1 MIIDVHGHFVATEVL
16 ERLRREGSTYGIMVV
31 DGPPGPRLR
40 IGDDPLTPPFFPDMH
55 DLQRRQEYIRRT
67 QVDVQVLSPWLET
80 VGYTLP
86 PEQGQRWS
94 RLLNATLAREAAAF
108 ASASCYATMATV
120 PLQDARLAAAEL
132 EYAVTQLG
140 YTGATL
146 ATHVAGRNLGEAN
159 LDTFWQAAQE
169 LRAPII
175 IHPIHIHAHEL
186 PRVQSYYLFNLAS
199 NPFETTVAATS
210 LMFSGVVDRFPDL
223 AIILVHGGG
232 FLPYQMGRFQQ
243 GYTTRRD
250 LLGAHNNRL
259 PEECLRWFY
268 YDTILYS
275 PAALR
280 FLVEQV
286 TARQVVLGSDYPFPL
301 GDLDPVRSVR
311 EAQLGA
317 EATQAILSDNA
328 RALFRLA

>member
-16 ERLRREGSTYGIMVV
+16 ERLRREGGTYGITVL
-31 DGPPGPRLR
+31 DGPAGPCLR
-40 IGDDPLTPPFFPDMH
+40 IGDEPPTPPFFPDLH
-55 DLQRRQEYIRRT
+55 DLQRRQEHLRRT
-67 QVDVQVLSPWLET
+67 EVDLQILSPWLEM

-86 PEQGQRWS
+86 PPQGQRWS
-94 RLLNATLAREAAAF
+94 RLLNDTLAREAAAL

-132 EYAVTQLG
+132 EYAVTHLG

-146 ATHVAGRNLGEAN
+146 ATHVAGRNLGEAG
-159 LDTFWQAAQE
+159 LDVFWQAAQA

-210 LMFSGVVDRFPDL
+210 LIFSGVVERFPDL

-232 FLPYQMGRFQQ
+232 FLPYQIGRFQQ
-243 GYTTRRD
+243 GYATRHD
-250 LLGAHNNRL
+250 LLGAQNSRL
-259 PEECLRWFY
+259 PQDCLRWFY
-268 YDTILYS
+268 YDTVLYS

-280 FLVEQV
+280 FMVEQV
-286 TARQVVLGSDYPFPL
+286 TSRQVVLGSDYPFPI
-301 GDLDPVRSVR
+301 GDFDPVRSVR
-311 EAQLGA
+311 EAQLGS
-317 EATQAILSDNA
+317 EATQAILGENA
-328 RALFRLA
+328 QTLFRLR